1 MKTLRR
7 TRMTTRLSALIVVT
21 SAALLAA
28 CATRPAVRN
37 AQLDQARETV
47 HSLEHDPDAQRVAA
61 DQLRDARHDLQRA
74 NAASAQHRTPA
85 EVTYLAYLADREA
98 EAGKAYTDAFRT
110 RQALAKGNEE
120 RRRILLDARNR
131 EIQQARIATQTARV
145 AARTAHKRMLT
156 TQNQLQQERR
166 QLSALKARE
175 TARGLQL
182 TLASN
187 LLFNNAS
194 ATLQPGAT
202 LQLGQLVDFMRRNPK
217 ARIIVEGYTDSVGP
231 AAYNQQLSQARAQAV
246 AGAIEAGGISAGRI
260 QAIGRGE
267 SFPVASNATAAGRQ
281 QNRRV
286 DIILSDMAGR
296 FAQAATERR
305 PMP

>member
-7 TRMTTRLSALIVVT
+7 TRLTLRLSALAAAT
-21 SAALLAA
+21 GATLLSA
-28 CATRPAVRN
+28 CVSSPPVRN
-37 AQLDQARETV
+37 AQLVQAREAV
-47 HSLEHDPDAQRVAA
+47 HRLEQDPDAQRVAA

-74 NAASAQHRTPA
+74 DAASAKHRSPA

-120 RRRILLDARNR
+120 RRRILLEARNR
-131 EIQQARIATQTARV
+131 EIDQARIATQNARI

-156 TQNQLQQERR
+156 SQNQLQQERR

-182 TLASN
+182 TLASD
-187 LLFNNAS
+187 LLFSNAS

-202 LQLGQLVDFMRRNPK
+202 VQLGQLVDFMRRNPK

-231 AAYNQQLSQARAQAV
+231 AAYNQQLSLARAQAV
-246 AGAIEAGGISAGRI
+246 AGAIEAEGISSARI

-286 DIILSDMAGR
+286 DIILSNMAGR
-296 FAQAATERR
+296 FAGAATQTQS
-305 PMP
+305 MQ

>member
-7 TRMTTRLSALIVVT
+7 TRLTLRLSALAAAAGAT
-21 SAALLAA
+21 LLSA
-28 CATRPAVRN
+28 CVTRPPVRN
-37 AQLDQARETV
+37 EQLAQARDAV
-47 HSLEHDPDAQRVAA
+47 HRLEQDPDAQRGSA

-74 NAASAQHRTPA
+74 DAASAKHRTPA

-98 EAGKAYTDAFRT
+98 EAGEAYTDAFRT

-131 EIQQARIATQTARV
+131 EIHQARI
-145 AARTAHKRMLT
+145 AARTAHRRMLS
-156 TQNQLQQERR
+156 TQTQLQQERR
-166 QLSALKARE
+166 QLSTLKARE

-182 TLASN
+182 TLASD
-187 LLFNNAS
+187 LLFSNAS

-202 LQLGQLVDFMRRNPK
+202 LQLGQLVEFMRRNPK

-231 AAYNQQLSQARAQAV
+231 AAYNQQLSEARAQAV
-246 AGAIEAGGISAGRI
+246 AGAIEAGGISSGRI

-286 DIILSDMAGR
+286 DIILSNMAGR
-296 FAQAATERR
+296 FARAAS
-305 PMP
+305 PPQSMQ

>member
-74 NAASAQHRTPA
+74 NAAFAKRRAPA

-120 RRRILLDARNR
+120 RRRILLDARNQEVR
-131 EIQQARIATQTARV
+131 RARV
-145 AARTAHKRMLT
+145 AAQAARQRMRT
-156 TQNQLQQERR
+156 TQSQLQQERR
-166 QLSALKARE
+166 ELSALKARE
-175 TARGLQL
+175 TVRGLQL

-187 LLFNNAS
+187 LLFNTAS
-194 ATLQPGAT
+194 ATVKPGAT
-202 LQLGQLVDFMRRNPK
+202 LQLNRLAGFMRRNPK
-217 ARIIVEGYTDSVGP
+217 TRIIVEGYTDNRGP
-231 AAYNQQLSQARAQAV
+231 SAYNQHLSQARAQAV
-246 AGAIEAGGISAGRI
+246 ADAIESEGVSPGRI
-260 QAIGRGE
+260 RAIGRGE
-267 SFPVASNATAAGRQ
+267 NFPVASNATPAGRQ

-286 DIILSDMAGR
+286 DIILSDMTGR
-296 FAQAATERR
+296 FTRAATQSRSMR
-305 PMP
+305 

>member
-7 TRMTTRLSALIVVT
+7 TRLTLRLSALAAAT
-21 SAALLAA
+21 GATLLSA
-28 CATRPAVRN
+28 CVSSPPVRN
-37 AQLDQARETV
+37 AQLAQARDAV
-47 HSLEHDPDAQRVAA
+47 HRLEQDPDAQRVAA

-74 NAASAQHRTPA
+74 DAASAKHRSPA

-131 EIQQARIATQTARV
+131 EIRQARIAAQNARV
-145 AARTAHKRMLT
+145 AARAAHRRMLS
-156 TQNQLQQERR
+156 TQTQLQQERR

-182 TLASN
+182 TLASD
-187 LLFNNAS
+187 LLFSNAS
-194 ATLQPGAT
+194 ATLHPGAT
-202 LQLGQLVDFMRRNPK
+202 QQLGQLVEFMRRNPK

-246 AGAIEAGGISAGRI
+246 AGAIEAGGISSRRI

-267 SFPVASNATAAGRQ
+267 SSPVASNATAAGRQ

-286 DIILSDMAGR
+286 DIILSNMAGH
-296 FAQAATERR
+296 FARAAST
-305 PMP
+305 PQSMQ